1 MTYGR
6 VGLTEALAGAV
17 HRLAEMRSGLDSE
30 PMLTGTLPGTQAAL
44 CLQNEAMTVLR
55 QGVARAK
62 SAAESTTA
70 KLARFFPEA
79 TPVRIPIQL
88 TRMADQSSAFSES
101 TVIEFGTPNEVLFS
115 SSLPLEFADQ
125 LRLRN
130 SDGTLDAEACV
141 VAVQYHAGLTA
152 VAARFSQ
159 PVANWI
165 VKS

>member
-1 MTYGR
+1 LGIY
-6 VGLTEALAGAV
+6 VG
-17 HRLAEMRSGLDSE
+17 
-30 PMLTGTLPGTQAAL
+30 
-44 CLQNEAMTVLR
+44 NEDTVLK
-55 QGVARAK
+55 QATARARS
-62 SAAESTTA
+62 SAENTTA

-88 TRMADQSSAFSES
+88 TRLANESNAFSES
-101 TVIEFGTPNEVLFS
+101 TVIEFGTPNEVLFTS
-115 SSLPLEFADQ
+115 TLPLEFADQ

>member
-1 MTYGR
+1 MVWLR
-6 VGLTEALAGAV
+6 CGLGHALK
-17 HRLAEMRSGLDSE
+17 
-30 PMLTGTLPGTQAAL
+30 PTLTGRLPGTQAAL
-44 CLQNEAMTVLR
+44 SCGTEDTTLLR
-55 QGVARAK
+55 QGTARAR
-62 SAAESTTA
+62 SFPETTTA
-70 KLARFFPEA
+70 KLARFFPNA

-88 TRMADQSSAFSES
+88 TRVAGEHNAFSES
-101 TVIEFGTPNEVLFS
+101 TVIEFGTPNEVLFAS
-115 SSLPLEFADQ
+115 TLPLEFADR

-152 VAARFSQ
+152 VAARFLQ

>member
-1 MTYGR
+1 
-6 VGLTEALAGAV
+6 
-17 HRLAEMRSGLDSE
+17 
-30 PMLTGTLPGTQAAL
+30 
-44 CLQNEAMTVLR
+44 MTVLK
-55 QGVARAK
+55 QGTARAR
-62 SAAESTTA
+62 SPAENTTA
-70 KLARFFPEA
+70 KLARFFPQA

-88 TRMADQSSAFSES
+88 TRLANESNSFSES
-101 TVIEFGTPNEVLFS
+101 TVIEFGTPNEVLFTS
-115 SSLPLEFADQ
+115 TLPLEFADQ

-141 VAVQYHAGLTA
+141 VAVQYHSGLTA